1 MRFIGSYLYKKKQQ
15 PTFRLGSRH
24 VSFYPIYEL
33 TKFLDTAVSLADLIL
48 PLLDNVLSRQMQK
61 KKSNKTMKNIMYHE
75 SLFKCTLLR
84 MATGAQENMA
94 FVILEPS
101 EASFS

>member
-48 PLLDNVLSRQMQK
+48 PLLDNVLSR
-61 KKSNKTMKNIMYHE
+61 
-75 SLFKCTLLR
+75 
-84 MATGAQENMA
+84 
-94 FVILEPS
+94 
-101 EASFS
+101 